1 MIPVSTRLDNEPR
14 TALSVRRAER
24 GDAAVLAR
32 LRHEFR
38 APLGDNVEAEA
49 SFLERCETWMAA
61 RLHAESVW
69 RVWIAE
75 LDGRALGCVWL
86 QLIEKLPNPVL
97 ETERHGYI
105 SNLFVRDEARGRGVG
120 SRLLG
125 AALDECDRLDVDNV
139 ILWPTPR
146 SRSLYSRHGFASAD
160 NMLVLRRGGE
170 T

>member
-1 MIPVSTRLDNEPR
+1 VSARLDNEPW
-14 TALSVRRAER
+14 TALSVRRADR
-24 GDAAVLAR
+24 DDAALLAR

-38 APLGDNVEAEA
+38 APLGDNVEVEGI
-49 SFLERCETWMAA
+49 FLDRCEAWMRA

-75 LDGRALGCVWL
+75 RDRRAVGCVWL
-86 QLIEKLPNPVL
+86 QLIEKLPNPVA
-97 ETERHGYI
+97 EAEWHGYI
-105 SNLFVRDEARGRGVG
+105 SSFFVRDEARGRGVG
-120 SRLLG
+120 SRLLR

-146 SRSLYSRHGFASAD
+146 SRSLYTRHGFTAAD
-160 NMLVLRRGGE
+160 NMLVLRRAAGG